1 MAPVQ
6 GRVSSYVSIEN
17 GAASPGRWQLWQCF
31 CRIGAT
37 SFVNVGA
44 FILPICEQ
52 RCAVEQ
58 TANSKAITVRFIASR
73 PLPRLEFLSSEPA
86 QRSYQESRTIPCH
99 IRRHGIFLFTR
110 KTSRRSERHL
120 PRCRD

>member
-17 GAASPGRWQLWQCF
+17 GAASPGRWQLWQFF

-37 SFVNVGA
+37 SFVNVGE
-44 FILPICEQ
+44 FILPICEE

-58 TANSKAITVRFIASR
+58 TANSKPRTVRFIASR
-73 PLPRLEFLSSEPA
+73 PLRRLEFHPRSRPSDHIKNL
-86 QRSYQESRTIPCH
+86 QRFLDPRGRNE
-99 IRRHGIFLFTR
+99 IFLGHSQTCC
-110 KTSRRSERHL
+110 RSER
-120 PRCRD
+120 